1 MASPP
6 TKSNTASTTIPTK
19 HPIELLDNYQKDLLQ
34 SIIKEKLKKLNHDDD
49 VLLEYTMVLLS
60 NKKAQTVMKDDLK
73 PFLGSCTEELVD
85 WIWRKIDDI
94 KDGKVSSE
102 SRESDLRE
110 KVVTHERD
118 RDHREKEHDNEER
131 DIVEKKLRAT
141 KSDSPKEDFRNDKE
155 ISPRKED
162 KVDVKKRS
170 RTENENDASVN
181 KKAKVYMTPEAKS
194 KLEISQEG
202 ESEGVTFTVTIG
214 EDKSTIEDLKETTEK
229 PNKKARA
236 SIPSKA
242 YFTKTKPTYTRA
254 PRGVNGRFK
263 NMSLV
268 LPPEIAKD
276 TKISQPTEQSDS
288 QKSIESQKS
297 SESQKPSDQKVPIP
311 PKKITSKFSKT
322 EIHRNFC
329 TS

>member
-1 MASPP
+1 
-6 TKSNTASTTIPTK
+6 
-19 HPIELLDNYQKDLLQ
+19 
-34 SIIKEKLKKLNHDDD
+34 
-49 VLLEYTMVLLS
+49 
-60 NKKAQTVMKDDLK
+60 
-73 PFLGSCTEELVD
+73 
-85 WIWRKIDDI
+85 
-94 KDGKVSSE
+94 
-102 SRESDLRE
+102 
-110 KVVTHERD
+110 
-118 RDHREKEHDNEER
+118 
-131 DIVEKKLRAT
+131 
-141 KSDSPKEDFRNDKE
+141 
-155 ISPRKED
+155 
-162 KVDVKKRS
+162 
-170 RTENENDASVN
+170 
-181 KKAKVYMTPEAKS
+181 MTPEAKS

-311 PKKITSKFSKT
+311 PKKLPQNSPKQKFTATSAPVNYLASRLSLDSELPDITVTRGGNMVWRSYDVKIEK
-322 EIHRNFC
+322 
-329 TS
+329 